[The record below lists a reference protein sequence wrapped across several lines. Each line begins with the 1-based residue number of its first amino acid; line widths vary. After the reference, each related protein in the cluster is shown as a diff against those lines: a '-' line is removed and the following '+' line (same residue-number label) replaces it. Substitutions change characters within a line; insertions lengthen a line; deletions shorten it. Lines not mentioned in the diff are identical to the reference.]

1 MLFCCYA
8 GVSVVYSSKYS
19 NESGGLSLRK
29 SFFSPKGLALSAA
42 IAAVY
47 AVLTYVLAPISYGP
61 VQFRV
66 AEALTLLPVLMPQA
80 IPGLF
85 VGCLIANLLGGYG
98 AADIIFG
105 SLATLA
111 AAVLTYRFRK
121 NRYIAAL
128 PQVIV
133 NAVVVGIMLHVVAG
147 FELWA
152 TMGYVALGEAGA
164 VYILGLP
171 LLKAMEK
178 IDLSRIS
185 S

>member
-1 MLFCCYA
+1 M
-8 GVSVVYSSKYS
+8 
-19 NESGGLSLRK
+19 RK
-29 SFFSPKGLALSAA
+29 SFLSPKGLALSAA

-47 AVLTYVLAPISYGP
+47 AVLTYALAPISYGP

-66 AEALTLLPVLMPQA
+66 AEALTLLPIFIPQA

-85 VGCLIANLLGGYG
+85 VGCILANLLGGFG
-98 AADIIFG
+98 PADVIFG

-111 AAVLTYRFRK
+111 AAIGTYLFRK
-121 NRYIAAL
+121 NRYVAGL
-128 PQVIV
+128 PPVII
-133 NAVVVGIMLHVVAG
+133 NAVVVGIMLHVVNG

-152 TMGYVALGEAGA
+152 TMGYVALGQTGA

-171 LLKAMEK
+171 LLKAVEK

>member
-1 MLFCCYA
+1 M
-8 GVSVVYSSKYS
+8 
-19 NESGGLSLRK
+19 RK
-29 SFFSPKGLALSAA
+29 NFFSPKGLALSAA

-47 AVLTYVLAPISYGP
+47 AVLTFVLAPISYGP

-66 AEALTLLPVLMPQA
+66 AEALTLLPILMPQA

-85 VGCLIANLLGGYG
+85 LGCLLANLLGGFG
-98 AADIIFG
+98 AADVIFG
-105 SLATLA
+105 SLATLSA
-111 AAVLTYRFRK
+111 AIWTYSLRK
-121 NRYIAAL
+121 NRYVAAL
-128 PQVIV
+128 PPVII

-152 TMGYVALGEAGA
+152 TMGYIALGQAGA

-178 IDLSRIS
+178 IDWGKIS

>member
-1 MLFCCYA
+1 M
-8 GVSVVYSSKYS
+8 
-19 NESGGLSLRK
+19 RK
-29 SFFSPKGLALSAA
+29 SLFSPKGMALSAA

-66 AEALTLLPVLMPQA
+66 AEALTLLPILIPEA

-85 VGCLIANLLGGYG
+85 VGCLLANLLGGYG

-111 AAVLTYRFRK
+111 AAILTYRLRK
-121 NRYIAAL
+121 NRYMAAL
-128 PQVIV
+128 PPVIV
-133 NAVVVGIMLHVVAG
+133 NAVVIGIMLNVVAG
-147 FELWA
+147 FELFT
-152 TMGYVALGEAGA
+152 TMGYVALGQAGA

-178 IDLSRIS
+178 IDLGKIS

>member
-1 MLFCCYA
+1 M
-8 GVSVVYSSKYS
+8 
-19 NESGGLSLRK
+19 RK

-47 AVLTYVLAPISYGP
+47 AVLTYVLAPISYGA

-66 AEALTLLPVLMPQA
+66 AEALTLLPILIPQA

-85 VGCLIANLLGGYG
+85 VGCLLANLLGGFG
-98 AADIIFG
+98 PADIIFG
-105 SLATLA
+105 SLATLVA
-111 AAVLTYRFRK
+111 AILTYLLRK
-121 NRYIAAL
+121 NRYVAAL
-128 PQVIV
+128 PPVIV

-152 TMGYVALGEAGA
+152 TMGYVALGQAGA

-171 LLKAMEK
+171 LLKAVEK
-178 IDLSRIS
+178 IDLGKIS
-185 S
+185 